1 MNLQT
6 VSKSFLVD
14 FDAIIELCAGF
25 DTYFEKH
32 PDEEKDF
39 PHCNEPSGW
48 HRTKCKVKSREM
60 FVGKKTDNFTKLLN
74 VMSIE
79 VDAAFLEAEYYL
91 TPRGEGKIY
100 NYANDICSI
109 AFDFYIEPTAQIE
122 CCAISLSFPKDK
134 ENEIVS
140 IIREIQNNSVYVVKK
155 IHDGD
160 FNKLYKEIN
169 RQDIINKRKA
179 KYSNE
184 INKKFR
190 GVFEYIASFVK
201 KSLHR

>member
-1 MNLQT
+1 MNSQII
-6 VSKSFLVD
+6 SKSFLVD
-14 FDAIIELCAGF
+14 FDAIIDLCAGF
-25 DTYFEKH
+25 DAYFEKH

-79 VDAAFLEAEYYL
+79 LDAAFLEAEYYL

-134 ENEIVS
+134 ENEIIS
-140 IIREIQNNSVYVVKK
+140 IIRELQNDSVYVVKK

-160 FNKLYKEIN
+160 FKKFYKGIN
-169 RQDIINKRKA
+169 RQDIINKRK
-179 KYSNE
+179 SN
-184 INKKFR
+184 IFNRIYTFLKK
-190 GVFEYIASFVK
+190 I
-201 KSLHR
+201 